1 MNIKSNIKYLWLV
14 CGVFSLVL
22 TIFLW
27 FGFESNNLQNTIL
40 ALDALMFIFS
50 VPCSLFFIPVA
61 VAANY
66 YLEIE
71 TFSSAG
77 IYLNT
82 VFLFVLGFMQWFW
95 IARFWYPTESV
106 YQKLDLIDGENI

>member
-1 MNIKSNIKYLWLV
+1 MNRQ
-14 CGVFSLVL
+14 
-22 TIFLW
+22 
-27 FGFESNNLQNTIL
+27 NLQNTIL
-40 ALDALMFIFS
+40 ALDALMFILS
-50 VPCSLFFIPVA
+50 VPCSLFFVPVA
-61 VAANY
+61 AAANY

-106 YQKLDLIDGENI
+106 YQKLDLLED

>member
-1 MNIKSNIKYLWLV
+1 MADVYFV
-14 CGVFSLVL
+14 RAV
-22 TIFLW
+22 
-27 FGFESNNLQNTIL
+27 Q
-40 ALDALMFIFS
+40 
-50 VPCSLFFIPVA
+50 LFFVPVA
-61 VAANY
+61 AAANY

-77 IYLNT
+77 IYLDT

-106 YQKLDLIDGENI
+106 YQKLDLLDARSE